1 MRQKLRIQLSK
12 LKVITVAWMIIAVI
26 FALLDHLLIF
36 SSYSSGGSEAYGF
49 LNNLIFNI
57 LATVIAVGLGGTFL
71 VFYINERFRER
82 PYIYGILMVVGT
94 YITVVSL
101 ITLVLGLVFVPMNT
115 GLPISDPVSRK
126 AYVDYLLDS
135 LHLKNI
141 ISWSVVVG
149 TTQLL
154 LQINDKFGH
163 GVLWDLVKGKYHSP
177 REEKRIFMFLDLK
190 SSTTIAERLGNK
202 KYYHLLKD
210 FYADITNAILYN
222 KGEIYQYVGDEVVV
236 SWKFEN
242 GIENYHCLRC
252 YFEMR
257 ESIASL
263 REKYLD
269 RYGLVP
275 DFKAGIHCGI
285 VTAGEIGIIKR
296 DITFSGDVL
305 NTASRIQT
313 KCNEYGVSVLASDE
327 LLTQMPNNGLFDSKA
342 IGAIELRGKEK
353 KVQLSTVSVSSS
365 Q

>member
-1 MRQKLRIQLSK
+1 MRQKLKIQLSK
-12 LKVITVAWMIIAVI
+12 LKVITVIWMMIAVV

-36 SSYSSGGSEAYGF
+36 SSYSSGGSGTYSF
-49 LNNLIFNI
+49 FNNLVFNI

-71 VFYINERFRER
+71 VFYINERFRDS

-101 ITLVLGLVFVPMNT
+101 ITLVLGVLFVPMNT
-115 GLPISDPVSRK
+115 GFPISHPVSRE
-126 AYVDYLLDS
+126 AYVAYLLDP

-177 REEKRIFMFLDLK
+177 REERRIFMFLDLK
-190 SSTTIAERLGNK
+190 SSTSIAEKLGNK
-202 KYYHLLKD
+202 KYYNLLKD

-242 GIENYHCLRC
+242 GIENHHCLRC

-257 ESIASL
+257 EAITL
-263 REKYLD
+263 LEDKYTE
-269 RYGLVP
+269 RYGLIP
-275 DFKAGIHCGI
+275 AFKAGIHCGT

-313 KCNEYGVSVLASDE
+313 KCNEYEVSVLASDE
-327 LLTQMPNNGLFDSKA
+327 LLEQMPENGFFKSEA

-353 KVQLSTVSVSSS
+353 KVQLSTVVQHSV
-365 Q
+365 